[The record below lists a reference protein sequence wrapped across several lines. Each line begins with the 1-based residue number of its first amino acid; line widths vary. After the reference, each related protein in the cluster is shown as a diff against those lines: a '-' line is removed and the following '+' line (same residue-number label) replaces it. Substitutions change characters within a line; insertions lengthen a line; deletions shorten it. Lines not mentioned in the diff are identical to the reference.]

1 MQKIRKKR
9 LVYFIFCAM
18 FWFTK
23 YRNVVQPGRTLR
35 SGRRSRRFESS
46 HSDQIKKESACLALF
61 LFDTGIGVW
70 TSGEGGSTTSERRA
84 EERRWAKRM
93 SACATQAQRRVI
105 SHSDQPRGGSGQF
118 GPCRRYK
125 KYVKSRFIRLFF
137 FIWYWNLNLP
147 LNPDMIRPFL

>member
-46 HSDQIKKESACLALF
+46 HSDQP
-61 LFDTGIGVW
+61 
-70 TSGEGGSTTSERRA
+70 
-84 EERRWAKRM
+84 
-93 SACATQAQRRVI
+93 
-105 SHSDQPRGGSGQF
+105 HGGSGQF
-118 GPCRRYK
+118 GRCRRYK
-125 KYVKSRFIRLFF
+125 KYIKSQFIRLFF
-137 FIWYWNLNLP
+137 LFDIE
-147 LNPDMIRPFL
+147 IGG

>member
-46 HSDQIKKESACLALF
+46 HSDQIKKSQLVWLF
-61 LFDTGIGVW
+61 FYLILELGPEHPRKEVRLPAKGG
-70 TSGEGGSTTSERRA
+70 GEG
-84 EERRWAKRM
+84 KR
-93 SACATQAQRRVI
+93 
-105 SHSDQPRGGSGQF
+105 
-118 GPCRRYK
+118 
-125 KYVKSRFIRLFF
+125 
-137 FIWYWNLNLP
+137 
-147 LNPDMIRPFL
+147 

>member
-46 HSDQIKKESACLALF
+46 HSDQPHGGSDQFSSCRRCKKYFKSQVVWLFF
-61 LFDTGIGVW
+61 LFKSRARIW
-70 TSGEGGSTTSERRA
+70 SSEIGGSTTSSRRA
-84 EERRWAKRM
+84 EERRWAKRV
-93 SACATQAQRRVI
+93 SACATQMKYGTDYPT
-105 SHSDQPRGGSGQF
+105 SKLS
-118 GPCRRYK
+118 CRKRK
-125 KYVKSRFIRLFF
+125 P
-137 FIWYWNLNLP
+137 NLSNWILINFSTFKI
-147 LNPDMIRPFL
+147 L